1 MNELIKRKF
10 IFYLRR
16 VADSD
21 VFEVE
26 FVRYLKMADRP
37 VAQQE
42 VEVKELLD
50 NGIIAKLNSW
60 FRKMDQ
66 EGDEVHGY
74 GPLPKNRE
82 QYAVAFSDE
91 SFADLLIAYY
101 QDYE

>member
-1 MNELIKRKF
+1 MNEMIKRKF

-26 FVRYLKMADRP
+26 FVRFLKMADRP

-42 VEVKELLD
+42 AEVKELLD
-50 NGIIAKLNSW
+50 NGIIAKLNAW

-66 EGDEVHGY
+66 EGDEIHGY
-74 GPLPKNRE
+74 GPLPKDRE
-82 QYAVAFSDE
+82 QYVAAFSDE
-91 SFADLLIAYY
+91 SFADLLVAYY